1 MNKLEESRIKID
13 EIDTKMRE
21 LFEARMEAVRGV
33 AEYKKENAMPIFDE
47 KREKAVIIKNWFW
60 QSLWQA
66 IFCSL

>member
-47 KREKAVIIKNWFW
+47 KRENAVIIKNCEKLKN
-60 QSLWQA
+60 SELKHE
-66 IFCSL
+66 

>member
-47 KREKAVIIKNWFW
+47 KMRL
-60 QSLWQA
+60 S
-66 IFCSL
+66 